1 MYTQSQ
7 ATCIETF
14 FINSNRLLCTVLSVL
29 SYSLNH
35 YAMDIINLNI
45 LVGTIALSRY
55 CGVDL
60 CYVFTIITVTSLLS
74 VFVKEDG
81 SH

>member
-1 MYTQSQ
+1 
-7 ATCIETF
+7 
-14 FINSNRLLCTVLSVL
+14 
-29 SYSLNH
+29 
-35 YAMDIINLNI
+35 MDIINLNI

-55 CGVDL
+55 CGVGL